1 MLCDLLLDNYLFSI
15 WIFGYLFLMSQV
27 VKTCSLSLYVYQRD
41 LRIFSNLPYIHASR
55 TRVLLLISSLG
66 NRISAVDETL
76 SVRRNTERLSAT
88 CFITTI
94 KKDKGVES
102 SCVLEHGLYK
112 YIYVDTRY
120 LHLYLLI
127 LKCCVWLES
136 WLMPCFY
143 FTHKKRYV
151 CVWVMRCCWKS

>member
-1 MLCDLLLDNYLFSI
+1 
-15 WIFGYLFLMSQV
+15 MSQI
-27 VKTCSLSLYVYQRD
+27 VKTFSLSLYVYLSD

-112 YIYVDTRY
+112 YICRY
-120 LHLYLLI
+120 EVSIFIFTYSEVLCMTGKLINALL
-127 LKCCVWLES
+127 L
-136 WLMPCFY
+136 FY
-143 FTHKKRYV
+143 TQKKV
-151 CVWVMRCCWKS
+151 CV